1 MAFPRRTHD
10 PNAVLDYPVDWSDW
24 LPPGDSIV
32 DATVTAADGITVGT
46 VDVQPQAVI
55 AWLSGG
61 VASSKG
67 TKYDVNYHIVTAEGR
82 EDDRTITLVVK
93 ER

>member
-1 MAFPRRTHD
+1 MAFPRRLHD
-10 PNAVLDYPVDWSDW
+10 PDAVLDYPVDWSDW
-24 LPPGDSIV
+24 LTGGDTIVSAEVFPP
-32 DATVTAADGITVGT
+32 TGITVGS
-46 VDVQPQAVI
+46 VDVHPTVVI

-61 VASSKG
+61 VPSVSG
-67 TKYDVNYHIVTAEGR
+67 TKYDVRYHIVTAQGR